1 MSSPEECICSIALTQ
16 IPGIGH
22 IWAKKLL
29 DGVGNAVDVFRYRK
43 ELPDCLPG
51 VNSRVV
57 EALDCPQALSR
68 ATQEFEFAEKNHIS
82 CLAFTDER
90 YPSRLRECDD
100 APVVLFFKGAADLN
114 SLRVINMV
122 GTRNATDYG
131 KQLCASFL
139 RDLKILCPDV
149 LVVSGLAY
157 GIDIHAHRAAL
168 ANDLSTVGVL
178 AHGLDRIYPSVHRK
192 TAVDM
197 LQKGGLLTEF
207 LTGTNP
213 DKHNL

>member
-43 ELPDCLPG
+43 ELPDRLPG

-82 CLAFTDER
+82 
-90 YPSRLRECDD
+90 
-100 APVVLFFKGAADLN
+100 
-114 SLRVINMV
+114 
-122 GTRNATDYG
+122 
-131 KQLCASFL
+131 
-139 RDLKILCPDV
+139 
-149 LVVSGLAY
+149 VSY
-157 GIDIHAHRAAL
+157 TH
-168 ANDLSTVGVL
+168 
-178 AHGLDRIYPSVHRK
+178 
-192 TAVDM
+192 
-197 LQKGGLLTEF
+197 LT
-207 LTGTNP
+207 LPTT
-213 DKHNL
+213 

>member
-43 ELPDCLPG
+43 ELPDRLPG

-139 RDLKILCPDV
+139 CDLKILCPDV

-157 GIDIHAHRAAL
+157 GIDIHAHPYLLWPMIFLRSEYWHTV
-168 ANDLSTVGVL
+168 STVFILLSIGRRL
-178 AHGLDRIYPSVHRK
+178 LICCK
-192 TAVDM
+192 KAV
-197 LQKGGLLTEF
+197 F
-207 LTGTNP
+207 
-213 DKHNL
+213 